1 VHLRDRYLSLVLL
14 LQTFGLR
21 FSMVCARITRLSAR
35 TSRVIKPPCR
45 PKGARRREGRTIV
58 QRQRDSLCVR
68 LTSHKTLT
76 PTLLA
81 IVDTSLSQVVSP

>member
-1 VHLRDRYLSLVLL
+1 MCCLESTQPNTLKAQHDSECAKHDSIRIFIKAETTDTTHLL
-14 LQTFGLR
+14 
-21 FSMVCARITRLSAR
+21 
-35 TSRVIKPPCR
+35 PPCR

-76 PTLLA
+76 LTLLA
-81 IVDTSLSQVVSP
+81 IVDTSLR